1 MGRGNLEQPK
11 LSQFLTYKIWLT
23 RMLWLGIMRFR
34 LGRKAKNWALGL
46 WIWLISLGL
55 LRMKDIKEDYMRLD
69 GAKNFMI
76 LRWFI
81 PKIWRRGKYLLAMM
95 GFKQECRRYLFIL
108 NLLLKM
114 SQWIWDRLMRLNVQS
129 EDGLIHLVIEKICL
143 QIILCV
149 VLLYTVV
156 EDRIISLS
164 YLHYNDDY

>member
-1 MGRGNLEQPK
+1 
-11 LSQFLTYKIWLT
+11 
-23 RMLWLGIMRFR
+23 
-34 LGRKAKNWALGL
+34 
-46 WIWLISLGL
+46 
-55 LRMKDIKEDYMRLD
+55 
-69 GAKNFMI
+69 MI

-81 PKIWRRGKYLLAMM
+81 PKIWRRGKCLLAMM

-164 YLHYNDDY
+164 YLHYNDNY